1 MLYPGGYEQ
10 NVTDFEPV
18 PLVGIAKQPATLH
31 YGVHFVPAM
40 RGLGIVLAGGVKLY
54 AQSAVPEE
62 LDKALTLGT
71 REPGEAFT
79 GGELMP
85 WHQSG

>member
-10 NVTDFEPV
+10 NVTGSEAV
-18 PLVGIAKQPATLH
+18 PLVGIAEQPTTLH
-31 YGVHFVPAM
+31 DGVHFIPAV

-54 AQSAVPEE
+54 AQSAMPEE
-62 LDKALTLGT
+62 LDKALTLGA
-71 REPGEAFT
+71 RETGEAFT
-79 GGELMP
+79 DGELMP